1 MNVAALPS
9 NQVAAAEVAPESL
22 AGNQSLTE
30 HQKIAEASRQFE
42 AMLLRQ
48 ILSESQKPVIQS
60 EFSDNST
67 AAGIYQDLATNQ
79 MADGMS
85 KSGAFGFAQV
95 FERQLDRPDAQPS
108 PPTQAA
114 PAKMTRAPISSSHHA

>member
-1 MNVAALPS
+1 MNVSALPA
-9 NQVAAAEVAPESL
+9 QTGYAAEVAPESL
-22 AGNQSLTE
+22 AGNPALSE

-48 ILSESQKPVIQS
+48 ILSEAQKPVVQS

-95 FERQLDRPDAQPS
+95 FARQLDHPDAQKSTPAQS
-108 PPTQAA
+108 A
-114 PAKMTRAPISSSHHA
+114 PAQWSTPRVLSSRHE